1 MQVIEHCTIGKIGNP
16 DRNEDGIFMSP
27 AFAAVIDGCSS
38 IKPAGSSSKTSGVVA
53 RELIGEA
60 LSLLD
65 PAATMEEAFSAL
77 NNAIHSWYEGQGG
90 SGVFEAHPEL
100 RASAYCAIASVA
112 RREVWVLG
120 DCQALISGSVHTH
133 HKRVDS
139 LMEEL
144 RAFMIEHLLLEGYS
158 EADLLK
164 EPSLVD
170 RQLRPI
176 MALQPAFQNRAE
188 PLSYTYAAL
197 DGFFSAYS
205 AIICIPLTSAPV
217 EVALAT
223 DGYPK
228 IRSTLEA
235 SEEHLMRIIASDP
248 LLYTE
253 FRSTKGVV
261 GTNRSF
267 DDRSYLRF
275 IV

>member
-38 IKPAGSSSKTSGVVA
+38 IVPPEPFQKSSGVIA

-60 LSLLD
+60 LAALN
-65 PAATMEEAFSAL
+65 PAATKEEAFSAL

-120 DCQALISGSVHTH
+120 DCQALISGRVHTH

-144 RAFMIEHLLLEGYS
+144 RAFIIEHLLLEGYS